1 MFGSFFFGLV
11 AVYVIY
17 YTGMVGYDLYVADK
31 MREVGSTSQEIDI
44 AAAAS
49 SYVAKDVRTMF
60 DKDEKSHNQNDN
72 PQESDTTN
80 TGGIAEYIGSDYQ
93 EGYSV
98 ETLTDLFEQEAQTP
112 SLFSGIQMSM

>member
-11 AVYVIY
+11 AVYVVY

-31 MREVGSTSQEIDI
+31 TREAGSTSQEIDI

-60 DKDEKSHNQNDN
+60 KTDEKPHNLNDN
-72 PQESDTTN
+72 PQDSDTTN
-80 TGGIAEYIGSDYQ
+80 AGGVAEYIDNDYQ